1 MINRTRIKICGIT
14 RLQDAMDAASLGV
27 DALGFVFVKSS
38 PRWVNSSQALAIISK
53 MPPFVQTVGL
63 FMNNSEQEV
72 TEILQATPLNL
83 LQFHGDESPQY
94 CSSFGLPYIKAI
106 PMGGG
111 VDPVAYANEHADAV
125 GFLLDSHAKG
135 ESGGSGDAFNWDS
148 VPNGIAKPLILAGG
162 LNIENVASAVVQVKP
177 YAVDVSSG
185 VEASKGVKDLDKMA
199 KFVRGVQQGDGSK
212 GDSSA
217 E

>member
-1 MINRTRIKICGIT
+1 MKKTVRTRIKICGIT
-14 RLQDAMDAASLGV
+14 RLRDAQKATNLGV

-38 PRWVNSSQALAIISK
+38 PRWVDSDRAATIISQ
-53 MPPFVQTVGL
+53 MSPFVQTVGL
-63 FMNNSEQEV
+63 FMNNPEQEV
-72 TEILQATPLNL
+72 IEILQAVPLNL

-111 VDPVAYANEHADAV
+111 VDPVVYANEHADAV

-135 ESGGSGDAFNWDS
+135 ESGGSGHAFNWKS
-148 VPNGIAKPLILAGG
+148 VPSGIDKPLILAGG
-162 LNIENVASAVVQVKP
+162 LTVENVMSAVVQVQP

-185 VEASKGVKDLDKMA
+185 VEASKGVKDQDKMA
-199 KFVRGVQQGDGSK
+199 KFVRGVQQGD
-212 GDSSA
+212 SSA